1 MEAVLAF
8 LRAAMP
14 WISMGLLVVFLCAR
28 PALRKS
34 KVNDEN
40 AVLGMCIGMS
50 FGVAAGSA
58 IDAANAG
65 LGASL
70 GMLAGLVIGLCLPGK
85 DEGKKE
91 K

>member
-14 WISMGLLVVFLCAR
+14 WLSMGLLVIFLCVR
-28 PALRKS
+28 PTLRKS
-34 KVNDEN
+34 KVNDEY
-40 AVLGMCIGMS
+40 AVLGMCFGMCFGTALGSVIGES
-50 FGVAAGSA
+50 
-58 IDAANAG
+58 NAG

-70 GMLAGLVIGLCLPGK
+70 GMLAGLAIGLCLPGK